1 MKNNENLS
9 YEQSFTKPIIKY
21 GRLTN
26 LIGIA
31 LSFIPALVLYFK
43 FDTFPGVENILSGWM
58 LIASIYG
65 IYAIVEPISFFPILG
80 LPGTYMSFLAGNI
93 GNMRVP
99 CSAIA
104 QESLGVTP
112 GTKKAELVST
122 LGIAGSIITNMV
134 VVTIAAIGG
143 AALMN
148 LFPPVIIEAFRYVSP
163 AIFGAIFALY
173 ASKNY
178 KYGICALI
186 IVGIMLLV
194 IKVLPTYVMIPV
206 AVFGTVAF
214 AFKAHDVSKGK
225 GIDVKNKPGKE
236 V

>member
-1 MKNNENLS
+1 MIDKNKNYQE
-9 YEQSFTKPIIKY
+9 SFTKPIIKY
-21 GRLTN
+21 GRITN
-26 LIGIA
+26 LLA
-31 LSFIPALVLYFK
+31 VLFSFVPAAVLYFVYGA
-43 FDTFPGVENILSGWM
+43 FPGLTNILNGWM

-65 IYAIVEPISFFPILG
+65 IYAIVEPISYFPILG

-104 QESLGVTP
+104 QEAVGVKP
-112 GTKKAELVST
+112 GTKEAELVST

-134 VVTIAAIGG
+134 VVTIAAVGG
-143 AALMN
+143 AALMSI
-148 LFPPVIIEAFRYVSP
+148 FPPIVLEGFRYVSP
-163 AIFGAIFALY
+163 SIFGAIFAMY

-178 KYGICALI
+178 KYGAFALV

-194 IKVLPTYVMIPV
+194 IKVLPPYIMIPV

-214 AFKAHDVSKGK
+214 GFIVDG
-225 GIDVKNKPGKE
+225 NKK
-236 V
+236 

>member
-1 MKNNENLS
+1 MSKENLS

-26 LIGIA
+26 LLA
-31 LSFIPALVLYFK
+31 VAFSFIPALVVYFV
-43 FDTFPGVENILSGWM
+43 FGTFPGVENILSGWV

-65 IYAIVEPISFFPILG
+65 IYAIVEPISYFPILG

-104 QESLGVTP
+104 QEALGTTP

-122 LGIAGSIITNMV
+122 LGIAGSVVTNIV

-148 LFPPVIIEAFRYVSP
+148 AFPPIVIEAFTYVSP
-163 AIFGAIFALY
+163 AIFGAIFSMY
-173 ASKNY
+173 ASK
-178 KYGICALI
+178 KLEYGAFALVV
-186 IVGIMLLV
+186 VGIMLLV
-194 IKVLPTYVMIPV
+194 IKVLPTYLMIPI
-206 AVFGTVAF
+206 AVFSTVAF
-214 AFKAHDVSKGK
+214 AFKTHDAKNG
-225 GIDVKNKPGKE
+225 KNK
-236 V
+236 

>member
-1 MKNNENLS
+1 MENQKLS

-26 LIGIA
+26 LLAI
-31 LSFIPALVLYFK
+31 LFSFVPSLVLLLYFGV
-43 FDTFPGVENILSGWM
+43 FPGVQNILSGWV
-58 LIASIYG
+58 LIVSIYG
-65 IYAIVEPISFFPILG
+65 VYAIVEPISYFPILG

-122 LGIAGSIITNMV
+122 IGVAGSIITNMI
-134 VVTIAAIGG
+134 VVTIAAVGG

-148 LFPPVIIEAFRYVSP
+148 SFPPIVVEAFTYVSP
-163 AIFGAIFALY
+163 AIFGAIFSLY
-173 ASKNY
+173 ASK
-178 KYGICALI
+178 KFSYGAFALI
-186 IVGIMLLV
+186 LVGIMLLV

-214 AFKAHDVSKGK
+214 AFM
-225 GIDVKNKPGKE
+225 INGKE
-236 V
+236 NSKQN

>member
-1 MKNNENLS
+1 MTNEKIT
-9 YEQSFTKPIIKY
+9 YEQSFTQPIIKY

-26 LIGIA
+26 LLGVA
-31 LSFIPALVLYFK
+31 CSFIPALILYFVYGA
-43 FDTFPGVENILSGWM
+43 FPGFSNILSGWA

-65 IYAIVEPISFFPILG
+65 IYAIVEPISYFPILG

-104 QESLGVTP
+104 QEAVGVTP
-112 GTKKAELVST
+112 GTKKAEIVST

-148 LFPPVIIEAFRYVSP
+148 AFPPIILEGFKYVSP

-173 ASKNY
+173 ASK
-178 KYGICALI
+178 KFQYGLFSLAV
-186 IVGIMLLV
+186 VGIMLLV
-194 IKVLPTYVMIPV
+194 IKVLPPYVMIPT
-206 AVFGTVAF
+206 AVFSTVAF
-214 AFKAHDVSKGK
+214 AFITHDKQNGK
-225 GIDVKNKPGKE
+225 K
-236 V
+236 

>member
-1 MKNNENLS
+1 MSKENLS

-21 GRLTN
+21 GSVTN
-26 LIGIA
+26 LLGVA
-31 LSFIPALVLYFK
+31 FSFIPALVVYFV
-43 FDTFPGVENILSGWM
+43 FGAFPGVENILSGWV

-65 IYAIVEPISFFPILG
+65 IYAIVEPISYFPILG

-104 QESLGVTP
+104 QEALGTTP

-122 LGIAGSIITNMV
+122 LGIAGSVVTNIV

-148 LFPPVIIEAFRYVSP
+148 AFPPIVIEAFTYVSP
-163 AIFGAIFALY
+163 AIFGAIFSMY
-173 ASKNY
+173 ASK
-178 KYGICALI
+178 KLEYGAFALVV
-186 IVGIMLLV
+186 VGIMLLV
-194 IKVLPTYVMIPV
+194 IKVLPTYLMIPI
-206 AVFGTVAF
+206 AVFSTVAF
-214 AFKAHDVSKGK
+214 AFKTHDAKNG
-225 GIDVKNKPGKE
+225 KNK
-236 V
+236 

>member
-1 MKNNENLS
+1 MSKENLS

-26 LIGIA
+26 LLGVA
-31 LSFIPALVLYFK
+31 FSFIPALVVYFV
-43 FDTFPGVENILSGWM
+43 FGAFPGVENILSGWV

-65 IYAIVEPISFFPILG
+65 IYAIVEPISYFPILG
-80 LPGTYMSFLAGNI
+80 LPGKYMSFLAGNI

-104 QESLGVTP
+104 QEALGTTP

-122 LGIAGSIITNMV
+122 LGIAGSVVTNIV

-148 LFPPVIIEAFRYVSP
+148 AFPPIVIEAFTYVSP
-163 AIFGAIFALY
+163 AIFGAIFSMY
-173 ASKNY
+173 ASK
-178 KYGICALI
+178 KLEYGAFALVV
-186 IVGIMLLV
+186 VGIMLLF
-194 IKVLPTYVMIPV
+194 IKVLPTYLMIPI
-206 AVFGTVAF
+206 AVFSTVAF
-214 AFKAHDVSKGK
+214 AFKTHDAKNG
-225 GIDVKNKPGKE
+225 KNK
-236 V
+236 

>member
-1 MKNNENLS
+1 MENQKLS

-21 GRLTN
+21 GRITN
-26 LIGIA
+26 LLA
-31 LSFIPALVLYFK
+31 VLFSFVPSLVLLLYFNV
-43 FDTFPGVENILSGWM
+43 FPGVENILSGWL
-58 LIASIYG
+58 LIVSIYG
-65 IYAIVEPISFFPILG
+65 VYAIVEPISYFPILG

-104 QESLGVTP
+104 QEAIGTTP

-122 LGIAGSIITNMV
+122 IGIAGSIITNMI
-134 VVTIAAIGG
+134 VVTIAAVGG

-148 LFPPVIIEAFRYVSP
+148 AFPPIVVEAFTYVSP
-163 AIFGAIFALY
+163 AIFGAIFSLY
-173 ASKNY
+173 ASK
-178 KYGICALI
+178 KFSYGAFALI
-186 IVGIMLLV
+186 LVLIMLLV

-214 AFKAHDVSKGK
+214 GFVTSDKEKSKQ
-225 GIDVKNKPGKE
+225 N
-236 V
+236 

>member
-1 MKNNENLS
+1 MENNDKAYEKN
-9 YEQSFTKPIIKY
+9 FTQPIIRY

-26 LIGIA
+26 LLGVF
-31 LSFIPALVLYFK
+31 LSFIPALVMYFYY
-43 FDTFPGVENILSGWM
+43 DTFPGVQNILKGWM

-65 IYAIVEPISFFPILG
+65 IYAIVEPISYFPILG

-104 QESLGVTP
+104 QEALGVSP

-122 LGIAGSIITNMV
+122 LGIAGSIITNIII
-134 VVTIAAIGG
+134 VTIAAVGG
-143 AALMN
+143 AALMSA
-148 LFPPVIIEAFRYVSP
+148 FPPIIIEAFKYVSP

-178 KYGICALI
+178 KYGIFSLVL
-186 IVGIMLLV
+186 VGIMLLG
-194 IKVLPTYVMIPV
+194 IKSLPTYIMIPV

-214 AFKAHDVSKGK
+214 AFKTNSKSK
-225 GIDVKNKPGKE
+225 K
-236 V
+236 

>member
-1 MKNNENLS
+1 MSKENLS

-26 LIGIA
+26 LLA
-31 LSFIPALVLYFK
+31 VAFSFIPALVVYFV
-43 FDTFPGVENILSGWM
+43 FDAFPGVENILSGWV

-65 IYAIVEPISFFPILG
+65 IYAIVEPISYFPILG

-104 QESLGVTP
+104 QEALGTTP

-122 LGIAGSIITNMV
+122 LGIAGSVVTNIV

-148 LFPPVIIEAFRYVSP
+148 AFPPIVIEAFTYVSP
-163 AIFGAIFALY
+163 AIFGAIFSMY
-173 ASKNY
+173 ASK
-178 KYGICALI
+178 KLEYGAFALVV
-186 IVGIMLLV
+186 VGIMLLV
-194 IKVLPTYVMIPV
+194 IKVLPTYLMIPI
-206 AVFGTVAF
+206 AVFSTVAF
-214 AFKAHDVSKGK
+214 AFKTHDAKNG
-225 GIDVKNKPGKE
+225 KNK
-236 V
+236 